1 MSNRQ
6 EILDLLAKGKIS
18 AAEAADLLNSAK
30 EAKPTPEMAAP
41 TAPAAPAEPIKTQT
55 IVKQVENGAKPSW
68 FRVRVRNLETG
79 KNKVSVNI
87 PIRML
92 NFGLKIGNRFAPELA
107 DLDYNELTGM
117 MDEIGIGMLVEV
129 EDEDSNEHVQVY
141 VE

>member
-18 AAEAADLLNSAK
+18 AAEAADLLNTAK
-30 EAKPTPEMAAP
+30 ETPPVPEMAAP
-41 TAPAAPAEPIKTQT
+41 ATPVEPVEPVKAPAAPKPTK
-55 IVKQVENGAKPSW
+55 NGDKPSW
-68 FRVRVRNLETG
+68 FRVRVRNLESG

-107 DLDYNELTGM
+107 DLDYDELTGM
-117 MDEIGIGMLVEV
+117 MDEVGIGMLVEV
-129 EDEDSNEHVQVY
+129 QDEESNEHVQVY